1 MFYFKLYATF
11 PGQWFGLNWSIII
24 HRFTQMIIFTNHH
37 PFDMSV
43 PCWSLSLTP
52 TTCQAISLP
61 FDLLLIF
68 HSFTLTPSMAKPFNN
83 NSNCMATSSEVSNC
97 PPSGLA
103 SSTCWFLSY
112 KLSYMSQQEYPT
124 SCYLYAGIVLG
135 LESLLKSGSTLACCC
150 LAYDG
155 CHQGCSDL

>member
-1 MFYFKLYATF
+1 MFLFQAICYFSRMVIWTQLVNYNSQIYTDD
-11 PGQWFGLNWSIII
+11 QI
-24 HRFTQMIIFTNHH
+24 HQ

-83 NSNCMATSSEVSNC
+83 ISNCMATSSEVSNC

-112 KLSYMSQQEYPT
+112 KLSYMSQQEYST
-124 SCYLYAGIVLG
+124 SCYLNAGIVLR

>member
-1 MFYFKLYATF
+1 MFLFQAICYFSRTVI
-11 PGQWFGLNWSIII
+11 W
-24 HRFTQMIIFTNHH
+24 TQLANYNSQIYTDDQIHH
-37 PFDMSV
+37 PFDISV

-61 FDLLLIF
+61 FDLLIF

-83 NSNCMATSSEVSNC
+83 ISNCMATSSEVSNC

-112 KLSYMSQQEYPT
+112 KLSYMSQQEYST
-124 SCYLYAGIVLG
+124 SCYLNAGIVLR

-155 CHQGCSDL
+155 CHQGCSDI